1 MQTHLLPPNLL
12 KLFAPRPPL
21 PYLKPTSRDPD
32 LPLKSLSSKRAPQP
46 IVLSTVL
53 KQVKEEKDEAERKAL
68 EEGEEP
74 DRVEGEDSGLKGGV
88 SKAKEEELEGKMD
101 VDGEVNEVK
110 EEKEEVKVNGK
121 NKNKKLSTEVKDKKE
136 PPKAVKK
143 EGLPETSE
151 FSLTAEEQFQAR
163 RRERQR
169 LRQEAMSKTCK
180 SSPFSFPPLPPLLTL
195 AVSP

>member
-1 MQTHLLPPNLL
+1 M
-12 KLFAPRPPL
+12 
-21 PYLKPTSRDPD
+21 
-32 LPLKSLSSKRAPQP
+32 
-46 IVLSTVL
+46 
-53 KQVKEEKDEAERKAL
+53 KEEKDEAERKAL
-68 EEGEEP
+68 EEGEKP
-74 DRVEGEDSGLKGGV
+74 DRVEGEDSGLNGGV

-121 NKNKKLSTEVKDKKE
+121 NKNKKLSTEEKDKKE

-180 SSPFSFPPLPPLLTL
+180 SSPFSVPPLPTLLTL
-195 AVSP
+195 ILFA